1 MISKQLSNKFKIASL
16 LCTVMVVY
24 RHSLNLQ
31 AFYEEGEYKL
41 ISTTIETGISKLTEI
56 AVPFFFL
63 LSGFF
68 FFRSTYYKKSEYTQM
83 ILKKSRT
90 LFIPFLFWNLAGIIP
105 LLINH
110 QFIIENHIF
119 QYILM
124 LLNSDW
130 NGVLWYVRDLMT
142 YMLFVPLYGWIF
154 VFKKNWIYFIIIV
167 LLFYH
172 WIPVTTSWPSSEGL
186 LFFFL
191 GGIIQKCNTIL
202 NYKCPLKILSLLFIL
217 WMISCFI
224 YPHLWAIHKY
234 NTLLGL
240 FIFWN
245 SLDYLKETWKKWLL
259 KLAPYSFFI
268 YVTHFYLIKGL
279 KISIAKYF
287 HGNEAIAISSYFILP
302 IIVIFI
308 TIVLGKNWH
317 KYAAKSYLFIT
328 GGRD

>member
-68 FFRSTYYKKSEYTQM
+68 FFRSTYYKKSEYVQM

-90 LFIPFLFWNLAGIIP
+90 LLIPFLFWNLAGIIP

-110 QFIIENHIF
+110 QFIIESHIF
-119 QYILM
+119 QYILT
-124 LLNSDW
+124 LFNSDW

-154 VFKKNWIYFIIIV
+154 VLNKTWIYLIIIV

-191 GGIIQKCNTIL
+191 GGIIQKYNTIL
-202 NYKCPLKILSLLFIL
+202 NYKCPLKIIFLLFIL

-224 YPHLWAIHKY
+224 YPHLWTINKY

-245 SLDYLKETWKKWLL
+245 SLDYLKEVWNKWLL

-268 YVTHFYLIKGL
+268 YVTHLYLIKGL

-287 HGNEAIAISSYFILP
+287 HGNEVIAISSYFILP

-308 TIVLGKNWH
+308 TIILGKNWH

-328 GGRD
+328 GGRG

>member
-68 FFRSTYYKKSEYTQM
+68 FFRNTYYKKNEYVQM

-90 LFIPFLFWNLAGIIP
+90 LLIPFLFWNLAGIIP
-105 LLINH
+105 LLINY
-110 QFIIENHIF
+110 QFIIESHIF
-119 QYILM
+119 QYILT
-124 LLNSDW
+124 LFNSDW

-154 VFKKNWIYFIIIV
+154 VLNKNWIYFIIIV

-186 LFFFL
+186 FFFFL
-191 GGIIQKCNTIL
+191 GGIIQKYNTIL
-202 NYKCPLKILSLLFIL
+202 NYKCPLWIISILFIL
-217 WMISCFI
+217 WMTSCFI

-234 NTLLGL
+234 NTLFGL

-245 SLDYLKETWKKWLL
+245 SLDYLKEAWNKWLL
-259 KLAPYSFFI
+259 KI
-268 YVTHFYLIKGL
+268 GL
-279 KISIAKYF
+279 QYRTF
-287 HGNEAIAISSYFILP
+287 
-302 IIVIFI
+302 IFI
-308 TIVLGKNWH
+308 VFVN
-317 KYAAKSYLFIT
+317 LFLP
-328 GGRD
+328 